1 MIGWNLALLVG
12 GGLVFAAG
20 CLVPNRWLPAKLPN
34 DKLMHFAA
42 FAVLGLLA
50 LGQAQGYRQAA
61 AWLVGLTLAG
71 AAIECLQQLVPDRGF
86 SWRDIAANTAG
97 VAFAGVAAQLYMI
110 LGMI

>member
-1 MIGWNLALLVG
+1 MIGWNLALLAG
-12 GGLVFAAG
+12 GSLVFVAG
-20 CLVPNRWLPAKLPN
+20 CLVPNRWLPAKMPN
-34 DKLMHFAA
+34 DKLMHFVA

-50 LGQAQGYRQAA
+50 LGQAQNAQQAV

-97 VAFAGVAAQLYMI
+97 VAFAGVAYLLV
-110 LGMI
+110 LGTH